1 VRVAVLGAGLMGAQI
16 GCEYALAGHDVA
28 LHGRDLDAARRRAE
42 AALELAREHELVSV
56 EVVLAARGRLSYVV
70 EPEQAGR
77 DRELLV
83 ESLPEELELKARVL
97 RAALSS
103 AREDALVATNTSSL
117 SITALGEAV
126 GVASR
131 TVGTHY
137 WNPPLLMP
145 LVEVVAGEQTSA
157 GCVAAVRE
165 LLIGLGK
172 RPVLVRRDVPGF
184 VWNRLQFALVRE
196 CVWLVENGVADPE
209 EVDEVVRSGLAR
221 RWRQVGP
228 LRSIALGGVETWN
241 RAAENV
247 VASLST
253 APVLPDLGRFAVT
266 PGSAD
271 AARRDAGLA
280 AELVRERREQ

>member
-83 ESLPEELELKARVL
+83 ESLPEELELKSRVL

-253 APVLPDLGRFAVT
+253 APALPDLGRFAVT